1 MFDIGWSELVV
12 IAVVAL
18 IAIGPKEL
26 PGVLRMIG
34 QWMGKARKMAAEF
47 QGQFQEAMR
56 EAEMADLKKSFD
68 EVKEA
73 ATGFTSGSLMTSLE
87 KDVGNALRID
97 DVDKPAASTAD
108 APATDAS
115 TASKTDALMTSN
127 VDALMTSNVDA
138 LMTSN
143 VDALMTSNVD
153 ASMTSNVDA
162 STSPGVPI
170 PETFTEADA
179 RAAASQPLAIVQEFQ
194 SPPAQEA
201 QPAPAKPQVATD
213 AKAS

>member
-73 ATGFTSGSLMTSLE
+73 ATGFTSGNLMTSLE

-115 TASKTDALMTSN
+115 TASKTDAS
-127 VDALMTSNVDA
+127 
-138 LMTSN
+138 
-143 VDALMTSNVD
+143 MTSNVD

>member
-26 PGVLRMIG
+26 PGVLRMVG

-73 ATGFTSGSLMTSLE
+73 ATGFTSGNIMTSLQ
-87 KDVGNALRID
+87 KDVSSALNIAD
-97 DVDKPAASTAD
+97 IDKPAEPPAATET
-108 APATDAS
+108 PATPAIEP
-115 TASKTDALMTSN
+115 TT
-127 VDALMTSNVDA
+127 
-138 LMTSN
+138 
-143 VDALMTSNVD
+143 
-153 ASMTSNVDA
+153 
-162 STSPGVPI
+162 
-170 PETFTEADA
+170 PEAPTPQTFVEAETHAATTE
-179 RAAASQPLAIVQEFQ
+179 QPLAITSEIGPTVAAQDAG
-194 SPPAQEA
+194 PVPADDF
-201 QPAPAKPQVATD
+201 KD

>member
-26 PGVLRMIG
+26 PGVLLMLG

-73 ATGFTSGSLMTSLE
+73 ATGFTSNNVMTSLQ
-87 KDVGNALRID
+87 KDVTDALRID
-97 DVDKPAASTAD
+97 DIDKPAETTATEPPA
-108 APATDAS
+108 APTTPAAPT
-115 TASKTDALMTSN
+115 
-127 VDALMTSNVDA
+127 
-138 LMTSN
+138 
-143 VDALMTSNVD
+143 
-153 ASMTSNVDA
+153 
-162 STSPGVPI
+162 
-170 PETFTEADA
+170 PETFVEATA
-179 RAAASQPLAIVQEFQ
+179 HEASEPLAITGEVEKQDN
-194 SPPAQEA
+194 
-201 QPAPAKPQVATD
+201 APDTSDGLKD

>member
-1 MFDIGWSELVV
+1 MFDIGWSEFAV

-26 PGVLRMIG
+26 PGVLRTVG

-73 ATGFTSGSLMTSLE
+73 ATGFTGGNLMTSLE

-97 DVDKPAASTAD
+97 DLDKPAAAAATTPALDPPVVPTTPEAPTA
-108 APATDAS
+108 
-115 TASKTDALMTSN
+115 
-127 VDALMTSNVDA
+127 
-138 LMTSN
+138 
-143 VDALMTSNVD
+143 
-153 ASMTSNVDA
+153 
-162 STSPGVPI
+162 
-170 PETFTEADA
+170 ETFTEADA
-179 RAAASQPLAIVQEFQ
+179 HAAAAQPLAIVQEV
-194 SPPAQEA
+194 PAQAAPQGADAAPPEA
-201 QPAPAKPQVATD
+201 LKD
-213 AKAS
+213 ARAS

>member
-26 PGVLRMIG
+26 PGVLRMVG

-73 ATGFTSGSLMTSLE
+73 ATGFAGGNIMTSLQ
-87 KDVGNALRID
+87 KDVGDALQIAD
-97 DVDKPAASTAD
+97 IDKPVDAQIASAIGEPVAPSSD
-108 APATDAS
+108 APATS
-115 TASKTDALMTSN
+115 NDALATSN
-127 VDALMTSNVDA
+127 DA
-138 LMTSN
+138 
-143 VDALMTSNVD
+143 
-153 ASMTSNVDA
+153 
-162 STSPGVPI
+162 
-170 PETFTEADA
+170 PETPTTPAAPAADTFVEAEA
-179 RAAASQPLAIVQEFQ
+179 HAATSEPLAITREVLPE
-194 SPPAQEA
+194 
-201 QPAPAKPQVATD
+201 PAPQDITPSAPD
-213 AKAS
+213 

>member
-1 MFDIGWSELVV
+1 MFDIGWSEIAV

-26 PGVLRMIG
+26 PGVLRMVG

-73 ATGFTSGSLMTSLE
+73 ASGFAGANIMTSLQ
-87 KDVGNALRID
+87 KDVTSALRID
-97 DVDKPAASTAD
+97 DPDKPMD
-108 APATDAS
+108 
-115 TASKTDALMTSN
+115 
-127 VDALMTSNVDA
+127 
-138 LMTSN
+138 
-143 VDALMTSNVD
+143 
-153 ASMTSNVDA
+153 
-162 STSPGVPI
+162 
-170 PETFTEADA
+170 
-179 RAAASQPLAIVQEFQ
+179 
-194 SPPAQEA
+194 
-201 QPAPAKPQVATD
+201 PQVATSNETAAAVTGEPATSHSDALATSSDALATSSDALATSSDALATSSDALATPTTPEAPTAETLIEATTHSAVSEPLVITPEPEPAAPHDVAPEIHRD

>member
-26 PGVLRMIG
+26 PGVLRTVG

-68 EVKEA
+68 EVKDV
-73 ATGFTSGSLMTSLE
+73 ATGLAPVNIMTSLE
-87 KDVGNALRID
+87 KDVGDALQIGD
-97 DVDKPAASTAD
+97 LDKPATD
-108 APATDAS
+108 KPATDKPA
-115 TASKTDALMTSN
+115 DPQLTS
-127 VDALMTSNVDA
+127 VVVEPVVPTTLAAPTPA
-138 LMTSN
+138 TF
-143 VDALMTSNVD
+143 AE
-153 ASMTSNVDA
+153 AEA
-162 STSPGVPI
+162 HGSTSEPIAFAREVP
-170 PETFTEADA
+170 
-179 RAAASQPLAIVQEFQ
+179 AASQAGT
-194 SPPAQEA
+194 PA
-201 QPAPAKPQVATD
+201 APDLLKD

>member
-26 PGVLRMIG
+26 PGVLRMVG

-68 EVKEA
+68 EVKDA
-73 ATGFTSGSLMTSLE
+73 ATGFTSGNVMTSLE

-97 DVDKPAASTAD
+97 NLDTPVAAAEMPAIEPPVAPTTPATSKID
-108 APATDAS
+108 APEA
-115 TASKTDALMTSN
+115 
-127 VDALMTSNVDA
+127 
-138 LMTSN
+138 
-143 VDALMTSNVD
+143 
-153 ASMTSNVDA
+153 
-162 STSPGVPI
+162 PI

-179 RAAASQPLAIVQEFQ
+179 RAATAEPLAITR
-194 SPPAQEA
+194 EA
-201 QPAPAKPQVATD
+201 QPVPQETAPATADVLKD

>member
-26 PGVLRMIG
+26 PGVLRMVG

-68 EVKEA
+68 EVREA
-73 ATGFTSGSLMTSLE
+73 ATGFTGGNLMTSLE

-97 DVDKPAASTAD
+97 DLDKPGAAATGTPALD
-108 APATDAS
+108 PPVIPTTPEAPT
-115 TASKTDALMTSN
+115 
-127 VDALMTSNVDA
+127 
-138 LMTSN
+138 
-143 VDALMTSNVD
+143 
-153 ASMTSNVDA
+153 
-162 STSPGVPI
+162 
-170 PETFTEADA
+170 PETFSEADA
-179 RAAASQPLAIVQEFQ
+179 HAAVAQPLAIVQEV
-194 SPPAQEA
+194 PAQA
-201 QPAPAKPQVATD
+201 APQDAHAAPTDVLKD

>member
-26 PGVLRMIG
+26 PGVLRMVG

-73 ATGFTSGSLMTSLE
+73 ATGFASGNVMTSLE

-97 DVDKPAASTAD
+97 DIDKPAT
-108 APATDAS
+108 
-115 TASKTDALMTSN
+115 SKIDALE
-127 VDALMTSNVDA
+127 A
-138 LMTSN
+138 
-143 VDALMTSNVD
+143 
-153 ASMTSNVDA
+153 
-162 STSPGVPI
+162 PI
-170 PETFTEADA
+170 PETFSEADA
-179 RAAASQPLAIVQEFQ
+179 HALASQPLAITRDIQAQ
-194 SPPAQEA
+194 PAPQEA
-201 QPAPAKPQVATD
+201 QPAAPDLLKD